1 MIRIATPHGAVRA
14 DRRALY
20 ATFVPGRRYTPGESF
35 AASPVLFR
43 HDIWPARTS

>member
-1 MIRIATPHGAVRA
+1 MIRIATPLGAVRA
-14 DRRALY
+14 DRRALH
-20 ATFVPGRRYTPGESF
+20 ATLCPCPRYTPDESF